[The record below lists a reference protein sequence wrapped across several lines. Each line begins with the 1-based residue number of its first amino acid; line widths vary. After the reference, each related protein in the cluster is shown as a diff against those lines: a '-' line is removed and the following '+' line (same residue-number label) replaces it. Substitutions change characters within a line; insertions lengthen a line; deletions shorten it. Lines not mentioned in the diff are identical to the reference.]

1 VNALRVLVAV
11 AAFAFFIGLANAAA
25 VTHDIL
31 ATYTQKSVDKWGV
44 PTLHSKIATSVAAAN
59 QAHADSGTGITL
71 RILSFEPSLIQESGN
86 FYTTHNNLRANV
98 ATKTRRDQ
106 IGADIVLMVTE
117 DSGCGGAASLWWTWN
132 PNLTMLDSFAVVTSN
147 SLQATASSPC
157 GAGDLTVAHEFG
169 HGQGLLHDRESEPT
183 EGLKAGYHFGY
194 KVCVANGFR
203 TVMSYKCPSINV
215 PQLARFSDPTASYN
229 GIPMGVAYEAAP
241 YQAADA
247 VRQLKK
253 NAPIIANFRN
263 AVVPMPPAPP
273 TLTLKA
279 TPISV
284 AAGGVSSLS
293 WSSYAADQCTASGGW
308 SGPRLTSGTESTGPL
323 SASKTFTLSCTGP
336 GGSVSRSATVSVS
349 GAATTV
355 PGTPQ
360 NLRVVANGPSVT
372 LTWDPADTLAASFV
386 VLRSKVSATGGQ
398 TYPQA
403 TGTTTLP
410 TFTQTVAVGTWRYWV
425 YARNSKGGSAHAGP
439 VDVTVI

>member
-1 VNALRVLVAV
+1 MNALRAIVVAV
-11 AAFAFFIGLANAAA
+11 ALVFIGQANAAE

-44 PTLHSKIATSVAAAN
+44 PTLHSKIATSVASAN
-59 QAHADSGTGITL
+59 KAHADSGTGITL

-86 FYTTHNNLRANV
+86 FYTTHNNLRASV

-117 DSGCGGAASLWWTWN
+117 DPGCGGAASLWWTWN

-147 SLQATASSPC
+147 TLQATASSPC
-157 GAGDLTVAHEFG
+157 AGDLTVAHEFG
-169 HGQGLLHDRESEPT
+169 HAQGLLHDRESEPV

-194 KVCVANGFR
+194 KVCTANGFR

-229 GIPMGVAYEAAP
+229 GIPMGIAYETAP

-279 TPISV
+279 TPASV
-284 AAGGVSSLS
+284 AAGGASSLS
-293 WSSYAADQCTASGGW
+293 WSSYAADQCTASGAW
-308 SGPRLTSGTESTGPL
+308 SGPRLTSGTESTGSL
-323 SASKTFTLSCTGP
+323 SASKTFTISCTGP
-336 GGSVSRSATVSVS
+336 GGSATRSATVSV
-349 GAATTV
+349 AAAPAPTV

-360 NLRVVANGPSVT
+360 NLRVTAVGPSVT
-372 LTWDPADTLAASFV
+372 LTWDPADSLAASFV
-386 VLRSKVSATGGQ
+386 ILRSKVGSTGGQ
-398 TYPQA
+398 TAPQA
-403 TGTTTLP
+403 TGTVTVP
-410 TFTQTVAVGTWRYWV
+410 TFTQTVAAGTWRYWV

-439 VDVTVI
+439 VDITVS